1 MPLMNPGPWGM
12 LFELAMGA
20 AAGIA
25 GGFVRWN
32 NPQRRRIGL
41 CLLWELPSAALIG
54 SAGYA
59 LAGLLELN
67 DYGHFLFAFMF
78 GYLGQAAL
86 HDLALAIIRSRGGIP
101 GPIPDQPPGPGPPA

>member
-1 MPLMNPGPWGM
+1 MPQNNPGLWAI
-12 LFELAMGA
+12 LIELATGA
-20 AAGIA
+20 AAGLA

-32 NPQRRRIGL
+32 NPQRQRLGW
-41 CLLWELPSAALIG
+41 CLAWELPSAALVG

-67 DYGHFLFAFMF
+67 EYGRFLFAFVF

-86 HDLALAIIRSRGGIP
+86 HDLTVAIIRHRSGL
-101 GPIPDQPPGPGPPA
+101 PPRDPQA